1 MMIIIVLL
9 LVAIIIGLMFYNM
22 SIHKKIDS
30 FKNINQQIT
39 SLNVLQDFMDTISET
54 SSVDD
59 KLKKINDILIE
70 KYGIKY
76 STIVVYN
83 GAEFVIRASNV
94 AEKHWETLKNLQSEP
109 VFADSIETG
118 IPKYITV
125 EKEGEKLPYQKME
138 FGRAKA
144 AMFFPIYIDNVYIG
158 YWIIEGS
165 TPHEFDN
172 VDTTILEVV
181 KNNIV
186 AVLKTVENQSTIEKI
201 VRDDQYSELK
211 TAEYLYTEG
220 KNVIDKY
227 STSTV
232 CLLKI
237 INLVEINEKIS
248 RKTGD
253 NVITQVCRE
262 IKQNLSPEYLFVRY
276 MGPKFVIVFSGV
288 DIDSVTTF
296 ITDMKNGTEELETSL
311 PVDNEVEE
319 VEMEAVDR
327 KNKKKNKKEQEPQV
341 VKAKLN
347 FVLTTYYKGTGME
360 EVLKKLEQYVDNC
373 DKSENDITFI

>member
-1 MMIIIVLL
+1 MIIIVLL
-9 LVAIIIGLMFYNM
+9 LVIIIIGLMFYNM
-22 SIHKKIDS
+22 SIHKKIES

-70 KYGIKY
+70 KYEIKY
-76 STIVVYN
+76 STIVVYD

-94 AEKHWETLKNLQSEP
+94 AEKHWDTLRNLQSEQ
-109 VFADSIETG
+109 VFRDSIETG

-125 EKEGEKLPYQKME
+125 EKEGERVPYQKME
-138 FGRAKA
+138 FGRAKS

-172 VDTTILEVV
+172 IDTTILEVV

-201 VRDDQYSELK
+201 VKDDKYSELK

-220 KNVIDKY
+220 KKIIDKY

-232 CLLKI
+232 CLFKI
-237 INLVEINEKIS
+237 INLVQVNEEVS

-253 NVITQVCRE
+253 NLINVVCKT
-262 IKQNLSPEYLFVRY
+262 IKQDLSPEYLFVRY
-276 MGPKFVIVFSGV
+276 MGPKFAIVFSGV
-288 DIDSVTTF
+288 DAQA
-296 ITDMKNGTEELETSL
+296 
-311 PVDNEVEE
+311 VEE
-319 VEMEAVDR
+319 FMKTVKEKIEAIKIQPAEDYKGEDVEVSPKINIAI
-327 KNKKKNKKEQEPQV
+327 
-341 VKAKLN
+341 AK
-347 FVLTTYYKGTGME
+347 YYKGTALVG
-360 EVLKKLEQYVDNC
+360 VTKKLEEYLDLADSTESNI
-373 DKSENDITFI
+373 NYL

>member
-83 GAEFVIRASNV
+83 GAEFVIRASNF

-276 MGPKFVIVFSGV
+276 MGPKFAIVFSGV
-288 DIDSVTTF
+288 D
-296 ITDMKNGTEELETSL
+296 LEA
-311 PVDNEVEE
+311 VEE
-319 VEMEAVDR
+319 FMKTVKEKTEAIKIAPAEDYKGDETEVS
-327 KNKKKNKKEQEPQV
+327 P
-341 VKAKLN
+341 KLN
-347 FVLTTYYKGTGME
+347 IALAKYYKGTALVG
-360 EVLKKLEQYVDNC
+360 VTQKLEEYLDTA
-373 DKSENDITFI
+373 DTSESNINYL

>member
-1 MMIIIVLL
+1 MIIIVLL
-9 LVAIIIGLMFYNM
+9 LVIIIIGLMFYNM
-22 SIHKKIDS
+22 SIHKKIES

-70 KYGIKY
+70 KYEIKY
-76 STIVVYN
+76 STIVVYD

-94 AEKHWETLKNLQSEP
+94 AEKHWDTLRNLQSEQ
-109 VFADSIETG
+109 VFRDSIETG

-125 EKEGEKLPYQKME
+125 EKEGERLPYQKME
-138 FGRAKA
+138 FGRAKS

-172 VDTTILEVV
+172 IDTTILEVV

-201 VRDDQYSELK
+201 VKDDKYSELK

-220 KNVIDKY
+220 KKIIDKY

-232 CLLKI
+232 CLFKI
-237 INLVEINEKIS
+237 INLVQVNEEVS

-253 NVITQVCRE
+253 NLINVVCKT
-262 IKQNLSPEYLFVRY
+262 IKQDLSPEYLFVRY
-276 MGPKFVIVFSGV
+276 MGPKFAIVFSGV
-288 DIDSVTTF
+288 DAQA
-296 ITDMKNGTEELETSL
+296 
-311 PVDNEVEE
+311 VEE
-319 VEMEAVDR
+319 FMKTV
-327 KNKKKNKKEQEPQV
+327 KKKIEAIKIQPAEDYKGEDVEVSPKINIAI
-341 VKAKLN
+341 AK
-347 FVLTTYYKGTGME
+347 YYKGTALVG
-360 EVLKKLEQYVDNC
+360 VTKKLEEYLDLADSTESNI
-373 DKSENDITFI
+373 NYL

>member
-1 MMIIIVLL
+1 MITVIIVIVLSS
-9 LVAIIIGLMFYNM
+9 IIIGLMMYNM
-22 SIHKKIDS
+22 SIHKKIEA

-54 SSVDD
+54 SSVDE
-59 KLKKINDILIE
+59 KLKRINEILIE

-76 STIVVYN
+76 STIVVYT
-83 GAEFVIRASNV
+83 GAEFAIKASNV
-94 AEKHWETLKNLQSEP
+94 AEKHWDVLKNLQSEP
-109 VFADSIETG
+109 VFKDSIDTG

-138 FGRAKA
+138 FGRAKS

-165 TPHEFDN
+165 TPHEFDD

-201 VRDDQYSELK
+201 VKDDKYSELK

-220 KNVIDKY
+220 KKVIDRY
-227 STSTV
+227 TTSTV
-232 CLLKI
+232 CLFKI
-237 INLVEINEKIS
+237 INLVDINEKIS

-253 NVITQVCRE
+253 NTITQICRT
-262 IKQNLSPEYLFVRY
+262 IKQDLAPEYLFVRY
-276 MGPKFVIVFSGV
+276 MGPKFAIVFSGV
-288 DIDSVTTF
+288 
-296 ITDMKNGTEELETSL
+296 ELQA
-311 PVDNEVEE
+311 VEE
-319 VEMEAVDR
+319 FMKD
-327 KNKKKNKKEQEPQV
+327 
-341 VKAKLN
+341 VKAKAEALKIEPAEDYSGDCKEVSPKLN
-347 FVLTTYYKGTGME
+347 IALARYYKGTALIGVTKKLEEYLDTTDPLESNINYLE
-360 EVLKKLEQYVDNC
+360 EVLNGYRRNC
-373 DKSENDITFI
+373 